1 MTIEI
6 VAIESGILRWQATP
20 GRFAV
25 GEAKACRPPTMRA
38 ASYKAASN
46 KILLICVLLSV
57 LGFPLRGIAARVQ
70 PSNLPAGFCDDVVNQ
85 DFISNTTAQ
94 INSDTD
100 CTEVVAQTQGPDL
113 CVVRYRN
120 ITLGSSGT
128 LGFSGTRPVA
138 LTAQGN
144 VLIQGVVYTG
154 AGPDSIT
161 GGVGLAFGGGGITSG
176 GNGGSGSDTGTV
188 NNGGLGGAAGG
199 TRALR
204 PLQGGRSG
212 GAGGG
217 NDPTPGGTG
226 GGALALVACGS
237 LIVTAQID
245 AGGRGGSGGIAETN
259 FGAANGG
266 GGGGGLLL
274 EGDSVTVSGG
284 LSANGGGGGGGGTR
298 NFGAANYGQPGASGG
313 YTSTPA
319 LGGAAL
325 DTAGAGGRGGTDA
338 GNGFPFS
345 GGNGQDTYGAGGGG
359 GGAAGRI
366 RINFCGSLSHDPLLA
381 SPVATIGISCSDVI
395 FRDGFDPA

>member
-1 MTIEI
+1 
-6 VAIESGILRWQATP
+6 
-20 GRFAV
+20 
-25 GEAKACRPPTMRA
+25 MRA

-70 PSNLPAGFCDDVVNQ
+70 PSNLPAGFCDDVVNR

-161 GGVGLAFGGGGITSG
+161 GGVGLAFGGGGGGGGITSG
-176 GNGGSGSDTGTV
+176 GNGGSGSDAGTV
-188 NNGGLGGAAGG
+188 NNGGLGGTAGG

-266 GGGGGLLL
+266 GSGGGGLLLEGDSVTVSGGLSANGGSGGGGGGLLL

-298 NFGAANYGQPGASGG
+298 NFGPANYGQPGASGG

-381 SPVATIGISCSDVI
+381 SPVATIGISCSDLI

>member
-6 VAIESGILRWQATP
+6 AAIESGILRWQATP

-100 CTEVVAQTQGPDL
+100 CTEVVAQTQGPHL

-120 ITLGSSGT
+120 ITLGSCGT

-161 GGVGLAFGGGGITSG
+161 GGVGLAFGGGGGGGGISSG

-204 PLQGGRSG
+204 PLQGGRAG

-266 GGGGGLLL
+266 GGGGG
-274 EGDSVTVSGG
+274 
-284 LSANGGGGGGGGTR
+284 GGTR
-298 NFGAANYGQPGASGG
+298 NFGPANYGQPGASGG

-325 DTAGAGGRGGTDA
+325 DTAGAGGRGAPMQETA
-338 GNGFPFS
+338 FRF
-345 GGNGQDTYGAGGGG
+345 
-359 GGAAGRI
+359 
-366 RINFCGSLSHDPLLA
+366 
-381 SPVATIGISCSDVI
+381 PVATARILTAQAVAVAERREEFASTSAGRCLTTHYWHRRSRPSASVV
-395 FRDGFDPA
+395 PM